1 MQDNQDAILTFP
13 VQHSI
18 FISPDQSEIE
28 QIDEIELTPHIQIK
42 ETTEE
47 VIVSGYLM
55 LEGKYAG
62 KPPKFPDISLDDP
75 EVKVTGYVDTVVFNP
90 FAMDPDDFEAE
101 NELTPFTEKI
111 PVHICI
117 SRNKIEDV
125 GQIYAS
131 ITSFDYDV
139 QSARKL
145 AIMAE
150 LALNGVRSEAPAQPG
165 EEHVT
170 ELPRLFE
177 YVASRQEE
185 EEEETEQITGE
196 ASIEETELETEIE
209 AEEYIDEQ
217 PKIEP
222 ITFKRIPNS
231 DIPVS
236 KKEETTEIKETEAKS
251 EMLLIN
257 MEIEKQNE
265 EADKRQIE
273 QVKAEEMDKPQIDQ
287 SRAKKQSLQPQDVK
301 TKEEPTNIQQTTAEP
316 RQPQEG
322 QTKVTERQKELE
334 PERPQ
339 NQAEE
344 TEEHDRP
351 MDTGESVDEASP
363 AEEKEEAKVSITL
376 KGTKRDPVTVTTS
389 LLSSYAQRETTP
401 NAQQTEAEK
410 MDAREEETE
419 ESREN
424 ESNET
429 ERKEGALYL
438 TSFMRQEKEE
448 FTRLKMC
455 IAQQDETLDGIA
467 EKYNVT
473 PADIAMANGLHTNAT
488 VAKGQVLYIP
498 VKS

>member
-1 MQDNQDAILTFP
+1 
-13 VQHSI
+13 
-18 FISPDQSEIE
+18 
-28 QIDEIELTPHIQIK
+28 
-42 ETTEE
+42 
-47 VIVSGYLM
+47 
-55 LEGKYAG
+55 
-62 KPPKFPDISLDDP
+62 
-75 EVKVTGYVDTVVFNP
+75 
-90 FAMDPDDFEAE
+90 MDPDDFEAE

-222 ITFKRIPNS
+222 ITFKPIPNS

-236 KKEETTEIKETEAKS
+236 KKEETTEIKETETKS

-257 MEIEKQNE
+257 MEIEKQNEQEDKRQIEQVKAEEMDKRQIEQMKAEEMDKRQIEQMKAE

-287 SRAKKQSLQPQDVK
+287 SRAKEQSLQPQDVK
-301 TKEEPTNIQQTTAEP
+301 TKEEPTNIQQTTAE
-316 RQPQEG
+316 QEG

-344 TEEHDRP
+344 TEEHDQP

-363 AEEKEEAKVSITL
+363 EEEKEEAKVSITL

>member
-236 KKEETTEIKETEAKS
+236 KKEETTEIKETETKS

-265 EADKRQIE
+265 QEDKRQIE
-273 QVKAEEMDKPQIDQ
+273 QVKAEEMDKPQIEQ
-287 SRAKKQSLQPQDVK
+287 MK
-301 TKEEPTNIQQTTAEP
+301 
-316 RQPQEG
+316 
-322 QTKVTERQKELE
+322 
-334 PERPQ
+334 
-339 NQAEE
+339 AEE
-344 TEEHDRP
+344 ADKRQIEQ
-351 MDTGESVDEASP
+351 MK
-363 AEEKEEAKVSITL
+363 AEEADKRQIEQVKAEEADK
-376 KGTKRDPVTVTTS
+376 
-389 LLSSYAQRETTP
+389 
-401 NAQQTEAEK
+401 
-410 MDAREEETE
+410 
-419 ESREN
+419 
-424 ESNET
+424 
-429 ERKEGALYL
+429 
-438 TSFMRQEKEE
+438 
-448 FTRLKMC
+448 
-455 IAQQDETLDGIA
+455 
-467 EKYNVT
+467 
-473 PADIAMANGLHTNAT
+473 
-488 VAKGQVLYIP
+488 
-498 VKS
+498 